1 MTGEIGFDVPE
12 LVVGG
17 LKSFGMSANEDASV
31 PILRWFFMTNGVLT
45 KHQIVMVA
53 ANKNGGSVVLASG
66 FIVQDDVTL
75 EAVAMSACF
84 RGFFAKFDSVFGVGN
99 DTIAEKR
106 VVRAPATDR
115 DAWAGVF
122 QQLVVLET
130 ATLDGDA
137 YE

>member
-1 MTGEIGFDVPE
+1 
-12 LVVGG
+12 
-17 LKSFGMSANEDASV
+17 
-31 PILRWFFMTNGVLT
+31 
-45 KHQIVMVA
+45 MVA

-66 FIVQDDVTL
+66 VIVQNDVTL

>member
-66 FIVQDDVTL
+66 VIVQNDVTL

-84 RGFFAKFDSVFGVGN
+84 RGFF
-99 DTIAEKR
+99 
-106 VVRAPATDR
+106 
-115 DAWAGVF
+115 
-122 QQLVVLET
+122 
-130 ATLDGDA
+130 
-137 YE
+137 